1 MSDSEST
8 ELNLHE
14 ALLTIPKFGNGIGLH
29 RMLAVC
35 NSLPNINWMKGLDAI
50 KVTGSNGKGSVS
62 IMVANVLKEL
72 GVSTGLYTSPH
83 LLQFNERMMVD
94 GEPISDSDL
103 AAAVEWFYQQRDTYQ
118 QRFPNDTI
126 GAFEAFTAIALHY
139 FSLKQPSA
147 LVSEAGIGGRYD
159 STRII
164 PGQLV
169 GLTSLDL
176 EHTALLGNTL
186 ELIAYDKADLCPEGG
201 LIITGVSDA
210 DILRRLRGYCALR
223 GVMVRSTAEHSA
235 VRRISFG
242 ETFMELDLDL
252 DGITLPGLLVAL
264 QGIHQVTNVVVALLL
279 LQEWLK
285 KHNPTLS
292 TDQFETAI
300 RQGLKSLNWP
310 GRFERIHQSPDVYID
325 VGHSP
330 DAIKSLVQTVRTALA
345 GKRIL
350 LVTGVSYDKEVE
362 SIIEELLP
370 IADAVICTRA
380 YHKGSPTEEVLR
392 IVQNKKPDIPTFVDA
407 TIEEAIEHAVEYATH
422 NNLTVLVAGGLFLSM
437 EAAHALRGKNPKDL
451 HFF

>member
-1 MSDSEST
+1 MSDSEPT
-8 ELNLHE
+8 TLGLYDG
-14 ALLTIPKFGNGIGLH
+14 LRTIPKFGNGIGLH
-29 RMLAVC
+29 RMLALC
-35 NSLPNINWMKGLDAI
+35 NSLPNSDWMKELDAI
-50 KVTGSNGKGSVS
+50 KITGSNGKGSVS
-62 IMVANVLKEL
+62 VMVANVLKEL

-94 GEPISDSDL
+94 GKPISDSEL
-103 AAAVEWFYQQRDTYQ
+103 AAATEWFYAQRDSYQ

-139 FSLKQPSA
+139 FSIKQPTA

-164 PGQLV
+164 PGRLV

-186 ELIAYDKADLCPEGG
+186 EMIAYDKADLCPEGG
-201 LIITGVSDA
+201 IIITGVSDK
-210 DILRRLRGYCALR
+210 DILRRLRGYCA
-223 GVMVRSTAEHSA
+223 VREITVLAAAEHST
-235 VRRISFG
+235 VGRVSFG
-242 ETFMELDLDL
+242 ETHMEVDLDL
-252 DGITLPGLLVAL
+252 DGITLPGLLVSL
-264 QGIHQVTNVVVALLL
+264 QGSHQVTNVVVAILL

-285 KHNPTLS
+285 KHQPTIS
-292 TDQFETAI
+292 PEQFETAI
-300 RQGLKSLNWP
+300 RQGLRSLNWP
-310 GRFERIHQSPDVYID
+310 GRFERVHQSPDVYID

-362 SIIEELLP
+362 SIVKELLT

-380 YHKGSPTEEVLR
+380 YHKGSPTEDIFR
-392 IVQNKKPDIPTFVDA
+392 IVQSTEPDLPTFVDA
-407 TIEEAIEHAVEYATH
+407 TIEEAVGHAVEYAKQ
-422 NNLTVLVAGGLFLSM
+422 NKLTVLVAGGLFLSM
-437 EAAHALRGKNPKDL
+437 EAAYALSGLNAKDL
-451 HFF
+451 QFF